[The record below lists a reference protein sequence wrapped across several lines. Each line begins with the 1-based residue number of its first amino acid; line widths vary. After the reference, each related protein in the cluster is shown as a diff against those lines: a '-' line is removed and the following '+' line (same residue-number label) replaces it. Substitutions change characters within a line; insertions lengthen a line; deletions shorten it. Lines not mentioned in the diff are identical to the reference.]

1 MCGARQP
8 LTSTCQ
14 APTLFLGPLSSA
26 FLGHRKTHVTI
37 DDTNFSTGV
46 ESMDNFCQSSLITFL
61 LNHMDKYT
69 FEIVQSYSKLDTQD
83 KQEIFMF
90 TITRLVD

>member
-1 MCGARQP
+1 
-8 LTSTCQ
+8 
-14 APTLFLGPLSSA
+14 
-26 FLGHRKTHVTI
+26 
-37 DDTNFSTGV
+37 
-46 ESMDNFCQSSLITFL
+46 L

-83 KQEIFMF
+83 KQEIFMV